1 MTIPQPALTREI
13 EAALE
18 WWRAAGV
25 DSDFCDDAIC
35 WLSDPVEVAAQ
46 SPIPQQPAMASVPS
60 PPPEE
65 PAQTTPINST
75 DYLGES
81 PPQTIEDFRQWWLDS
96 PAFGAKGLYPRVA
109 PRGAGKAQLMIVVP
123 DPEQS
128 DNERLL
134 SGPQGRLLDNIL
146 KAMGLAESDV
156 YIASALPVHT
166 PMADLASLAQSGL
179 EKVLLHHVNLVTP
192 QRLAV
197 FGQGLAPML
206 GEKLTNRNNPLRE
219 INQFTASPPTLV
231 CEGLD
236 SLLELPRLKARFWRR
251 WMQWS
256 ATSQSEQ

>member
-35 WLSDPVEVAAQ
+35 WLSDPVEVTAQ
-46 SPIPQQPAMASVPS
+46 SSMPRQPTRASAPS
-60 PPPEE
+60 PPLEE
-65 PAQTTPINST
+65 SPQTTSINST

-109 PRGAGKAQLMIVVP
+109 PRGAEKAQLMVVVP
-123 DPEQS
+123 YPEQG
-128 DNERLL
+128 DQQRLL

-146 KAMGLAESDV
+146 KAAGVAENDV
-156 YIASALPVHT
+156 YIASVLPVHT

-192 QRLAV
+192 QRLLV
-197 FGQGLAPML
+197 FGIGLSSML
-206 GEKLTNRNNPLRE
+206 GKELTNRNNLLRE
-219 INQFTASPPTLV
+219 INQFTPSPPTLIS
-231 CEGLD
+231 EDLD

-251 WMQWS
+251 WIQWS